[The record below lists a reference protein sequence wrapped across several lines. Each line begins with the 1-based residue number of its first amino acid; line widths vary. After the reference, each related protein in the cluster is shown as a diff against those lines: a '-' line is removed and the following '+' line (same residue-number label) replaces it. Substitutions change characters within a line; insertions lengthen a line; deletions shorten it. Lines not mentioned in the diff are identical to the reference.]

1 MPFPDRLYEQ
11 DWPEGSYRLFQL
23 GFVVDDV
30 VRAATHWATV
40 FGIGPFHVLPTM
52 DVPCIYRGV
61 QSAITMQVGYAQAGP
76 VQIELIAQH
85 CDRAS
90 VFRDIV
96 GEGRVG
102 FHQVCTL
109 TPLYDD
115 KKAYFERQGYEL
127 VSEIVIPGN
136 RVAYFATFDDFGF
149 ITEVAEETPEFLA
162 RLEEI
167 AKTAAEWDGHDPVRI
182 LTRDGYRTP

>member
-1 MPFPDRLYEQ
+1 MHRFYEQ
-11 DWPEGSYRLFQL
+11 EWPEGAYRLFQL

-30 VRAATHWATV
+30 VRAATEWAET
-40 FGIGPFHVLPTM
+40 FGIGPFHVLPAM
-52 DVPCIYRGV
+52 EVPCVYRGTP
-61 QSAITMQVGYAQAGP
+61 SAVTMQVGYAQAGP

-96 GEGRVG
+96 DAGRVG
-102 FHQVCTL
+102 FHQICTL
-109 TPLYDD
+109 TPRYDE
-115 KKAYFERQGYEL
+115 KKAYFEQLGYEL

-136 RVAYFATFDDFGF
+136 RVAYFGTFDDFGF
-149 ITEVAEETPEFLA
+149 VTEVAEETPEFLA
-162 RLEEI
+162 RLEEM
-167 AKTAAEWDGHDPVRI
+167 ANTAAEWDGRDPVRI